1 MNKGKIATTLVTHQK
16 NSHFREFFFFL
27 LKTMKN
33 TIDYSKAPK
42 YIQNCIKERKKISNM
57 NIGARHFIY
66 SIITSLDEEIRAWEA
81 TQENA

>member
-1 MNKGKIATTLVTHQK
+1 
-16 NSHFREFFFFL
+16 
-27 LKTMKN
+27 MKN